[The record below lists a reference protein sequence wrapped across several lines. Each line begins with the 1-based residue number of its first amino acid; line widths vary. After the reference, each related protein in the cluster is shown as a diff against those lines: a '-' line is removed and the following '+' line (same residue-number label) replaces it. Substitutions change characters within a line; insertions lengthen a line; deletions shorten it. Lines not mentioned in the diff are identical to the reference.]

1 MSQTSYRSIFLK
13 SLYLKGGVFILAFG
27 LVVSQF
33 AFALVVFA
41 LPNLS
46 VEIYASPSSGNA
58 PLNNVDLTAIVSG
71 TATGDITYKFDCTNN
86 GTWERTY
93 TTSSTSYTAHD
104 LCDYSSPGSYIAKIS
119 VEREELVFQGTT
131 AIFVDSG
138 NDLSVVLYAN
148 PFSGNAPLNNVD
160 LTANVSGAATGN
172 ITYRFDCTNN
182 GTWERTYTTS
192 STSYTA
198 HDLCD
203 YSSPGSYTAKVK
215 VERGGLSFQG
225 TTAIVVYSE
234 EEASLSISKT
244 GRNISQDKTSWVN
257 TVNAEPGEIIEFRI
271 RVTSSGDERAEDVI
285 VSDDLPSKMSYFG
298 DLRIDGSR
306 VYGEDIEDG
315 IDIGDLSPGK
325 SKTITF
331 EAQIDDEDSF
341 SSGTTSLINI
351 GRVLADNVSQVNDT
365 AVVKVIKEK
374 EEEASLSVSKRG
386 RNLTQGKTSWVN
398 TISAKPAEVIEFRI
412 RVTSNGDEKAEDVIV
427 SDILPSKMTYLGNLK
442 IDGSTVSGAEDI
454 GDGVDIGDLSPD
466 KSKTI
471 TFKAIVATE
480 KNFNFGTTSLVN
492 SGMVRADN
500 VSLTSDTCTVKVTRT
515 QVAGAVTEV
524 ITAATDY
531 LYLSLLMVFLMS
543 LCLYLIF
550 QGIEYSQNRFTKRL
564 LRRCYMFKSF
574 VFPGRR

>member
-1 MSQTSYRSIFLK
+1 MAKASYRSLFLK
-13 SLYLKGGVFILAFG
+13 SLYLKGGICILAFG
-27 LVVSQF
+27 FVLGQF
-33 AFALVVFA
+33 ISPLIVYA
-41 LPNLS
+41 LPSLS
-46 VEIYASPSSGNA
+46 VEIYANPSSGTV
-58 PLNNVDLTAIVSG
+58 PLNDVDLTANVSG

-86 GTWERTY
+86 GSWEKTI
-93 TTSSTSYTAHD
+93 TTSSTSYTATN
-104 LCDYSSPGSYIAKIS
+104 LCDYSSAGNYTAKIS
-119 VEREELVFQGTT
+119 VEREGLVFQGTT

-160 LTANVSGAATGN
+160 LTANVSGAATGD

-182 GTWERTYTTS
+182 GTWERTYTTG